1 MPSRSTATRRYG
13 RGRPPLDDDVS
24 GLHEEDAQVLVAT
37 LGNLAELGAIA
48 RRHLLSDEAEPNGPR
63 SSRPTRSK
71 VFLPMSRPIV
81 ATGSD
86 DC

>member
-48 RRHLLSDEAEPNGPR
+48 RRHLLSEEAEPNAAVEANEVEGVLADVEADR
-63 SSRPTRSK
+63 RNR
-71 VFLPMSRPIV
+71 I
-81 ATGSD
+81 G
-86 DC
+86 